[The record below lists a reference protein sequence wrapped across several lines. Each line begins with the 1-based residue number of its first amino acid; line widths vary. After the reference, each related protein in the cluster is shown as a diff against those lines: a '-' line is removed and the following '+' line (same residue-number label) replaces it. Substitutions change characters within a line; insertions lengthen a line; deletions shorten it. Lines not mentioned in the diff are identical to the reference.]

1 MSETLEQVADQ
12 LGLELR
18 FTRRPGNAWEI
29 ELVNA
34 DGSAAF
40 TAGHPTIVGAAD
52 STRRI
57 LATQDEGKKGTR
69 K

>member
-1 MSETLEQVADQ
+1 VSETLEQVADR

-18 FTRRPGNAWEI
+18 FVRRPGNSWEI

-52 STRRI
+52 GTRRI
-57 LATQDEGKKGTR
+57 LATQDKGKGGA
-69 K
+69 